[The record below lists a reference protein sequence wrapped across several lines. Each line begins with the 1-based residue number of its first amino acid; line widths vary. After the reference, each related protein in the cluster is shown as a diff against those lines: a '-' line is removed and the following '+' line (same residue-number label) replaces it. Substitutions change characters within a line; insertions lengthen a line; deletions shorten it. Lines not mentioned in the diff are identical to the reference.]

1 MSKWHKNKW
10 QDKAQSLSSETA
22 SALRLVLDELNSGQ
36 RQKLKKS
43 EKVAE
48 LFRRYGVM
56 DDA

>member
-10 QDKAQSLSSETA
+10 QDKAQSLSSGTA

-36 RQKLKKS
+36 RQKLMKS